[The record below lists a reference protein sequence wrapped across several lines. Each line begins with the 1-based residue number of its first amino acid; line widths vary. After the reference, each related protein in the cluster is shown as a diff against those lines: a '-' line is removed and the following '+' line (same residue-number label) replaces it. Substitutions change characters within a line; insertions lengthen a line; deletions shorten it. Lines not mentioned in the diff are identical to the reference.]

1 MQAKWIKLELEKVYV
16 HTQYFHHYYHNTF
29 VVLSGFI
36 GEDRIVVVRR
46 WDSFL
51 ELVLS
56 GQSQTDLPIS
66 VNLSDTASY
75 TRVMVI
81 SHHRIHGAIRDS

>member
-1 MQAKWIKLELEKVYV
+1 MQAKWIKLGLEKVYV
-16 HTQYFHHYYHNTF
+16 HTQYFLHYNRNTF
-29 VVLSGFI
+29 VVPSGFI

-51 ELVLS
+51 ELVWS
-56 GQSQTDLPIS
+56 GQSQTDPPIS

-81 SHHRIHGAIRDS
+81 SHHRIHGAIQDS